1 MVEANEMEYPFSRRL
16 LVLLA
21 GLMAGGTVAQAL
33 GCLAGFF
40 VIEDTQAA
48 QMLAHLL
55 IQQMSYYLLGCSFVI
70 LSLSNILIKRG
81 IFTLKDTRLP
91 SLILI
96 VSIAISSFLLV
107 PRMDYLREI
116 ALQDGIP
123 VMLSPFA
130 NYYAMLNGLTF
141 TVLAVEIILG
151 VVITWRM
158 CNIQS
163 S

>member
-81 IFTLKDTRLP
+81 IFTLKDIRLP